1 MGGRGG
7 PGKHWV
13 KTVQD
18 VSKTFRYSL
27 GAAFGS
33 SLGVALGAVLGAGV
47 VLVAVAGVLGALAGA
62 GVARLLA
69 PSRGPS
75 P

>member
-13 KTVQD
+13 KTMQD

-33 SLGVALGAVLGAGV
+33 SLGVALGAALGAGV
-47 VLVAVAGVLGALAGA
+47 ALVVLAGVAGALAGA
-62 GVARLLA
+62 GILWLVA